1 MDKIGLGFVWHNSQ
15 EKIGDTKFRIVN
27 LEGYVKSALES
38 VAVK

>member
-1 MDKIGLGFVWHNSQ
+1 MDTIGFGFVWHNSQ
-15 EKIGDTKFRIVN
+15 EKNGKTIFRIVN